1 MPRYRYVLDEG
12 AFLTLLALDD
22 AEIAHLVP
30 VFEALA
36 ETPRDR
42 PDSYSLDRQGRP
54 LQNRIAGKFLIG
66 YWPEHATRTLHILRI
81 DPLRPR
87 GSG

>member
-1 MPRYRYVLDEG
+1 MPRYRYALDEG

-36 ETPRDR
+36 EMPRDR

-54 LQNRIAGKFLIG
+54 LQNRIAGEFLIG
-66 YWPEHATRTLHILRI
+66 YWPEHTTCTVHILRI
-81 DPLRPR
+81 DPLGSR
-87 GSG
+87 GLG